1 MQDTDRRDN
10 REVLNS
16 WKEIAVYLG
25 RGVRTV
31 QRWEANLGLPVH
43 RPNGHIRSAVIAF
56 RGELDE
62 WLRKAPQLRVIS
74 APSPTPSPGSTPS
87 PFPLN
92 GRTSVQET
100 ILQCQK
106 LRKDCLSSVSSFR
119 KTAEAHYKLVG
130 ALVNCVGQL
139 RPQKSTGNNHVPLQP
154 TNSSPAE
161 FRVKAS

>member
-1 MQDTDRRDN
+1 MLDTHRRDN

-43 RPNGHIRSAVIAF
+43 RPNGHMRSAVIAF

-62 WLRKAPQLRVIS
+62 WLRKAPQLRIIS
-74 APSPTPSPGSTPS
+74 APADTPSPASTPS

-92 GRTSVQET
+92 GRASVQES
-100 ILQCQK
+100 ILECQK
-106 LRKDCLSSVSSFR
+106 LRKAFR
-119 KTAEAHYKLVG
+119 TTAKAHYKLVG
-130 ALVNCVGQL
+130 ALVNCVEQL
-139 RPQKSTGNNHVPLQP
+139 RRQ
-154 TNSSPAE
+154 
-161 FRVKAS
+161 